1 MRRKVKS
8 AIIFF
13 MFFVA
18 HRNGYGQTTLDAYI
32 RLGLDSNIALRQ
44 QTFDL
49 DKAKLDLER
58 AKSLFYPQVQLNAQ
72 YTLANGGRTID
83 VPLGD
88 LLNDVYSSLNQL
100 TASSKF
106 PQVQNQSIQ
115 FLPNNYHDSKIEV
128 TLPVYNPSLVYNKK
142 IKAELITK
150 QQEQVNL
157 YKRELVCNIKE
168 AYYQYLQASKAV
180 EIYNNALQVVNESL
194 RYNEKLVKHNAATK
208 EVVLKA
214 KAEVSKVQTSIAN
227 AAGQMKN
234 AQAYFNFLLNLPFET
249 SIAVDSSV
257 LKQVENEVNIS
268 TDFIENREELKELST
283 AKKVLETSL
292 KLDQTYKL
300 PVLNSFY
307 NIGFQGYGYKFND
320 KQFYQLGG
328 LQLQW
333 NIFKGRDNKLKAKQ
347 ATIDIE
353 AIKSQRD
360 DVSKQILLQVTTM
373 YNQYFSALVAL
384 RNIND
389 EVLSTDEAF
398 RLTQSRYLQGEA
410 LQIELIDARTQ
421 MTNAAINYSLAQL
434 SVLVKSAALERAM
447 ATFPLQ

>member
-1 MRRKVKS
+1 M
-8 AIIFF
+8 
-13 MFFVA
+13 
-18 HRNGYGQTTLDAYI
+18 
-32 RLGLDSNIALRQ
+32 
-44 QTFDL
+44 
-49 DKAKLDLER
+49 
-58 AKSLFYPQVQLNAQ
+58 
-72 YTLANGGRTID
+72 
-83 VPLGD
+83 
-88 LLNDVYSSLNQL
+88 
-100 TASSKF
+100 
-106 PQVQNQSIQ
+106 
-115 FLPNNYHDSKIEV
+115 
-128 TLPVYNPSLVYNKK
+128 
-142 IKAELITK
+142 
-150 QQEQVNL
+150 
-157 YKRELVCNIKE
+157 
-168 AYYQYLQASKAV
+168 
-180 EIYNNALQVVNESL
+180 
-194 RYNEKLVKHNAATK
+194 
-208 EVVLKA
+208 
-214 KAEVSKVQTSIAN
+214 
-227 AAGQMKN
+227 
-234 AQAYFNFLLNLPFET
+234 
-249 SIAVDSSV
+249 
-257 LKQVENEVNIS
+257 ENEVNIS

-373 YNQYFSALVAL
+373 YNQYFSVLVAL